1 MKVGAAVARSCHGG
15 TISQMASSDDQPNGT
30 DPSGRS
36 EWERFEAF
44 AKRLVAVPK
53 AEVDALRKRDKR
65 RRARVSS

>member
-1 MKVGAAVARSCHGG
+1 
-15 TISQMASSDDQPNGT
+15 MADAPSTNGT

-53 AEVDALRKRDKR
+53 AEVEKMQEAAKAKRASGVR
-65 RRARVSS
+65 RGT